1 MRSTSSGAEVRSGG
15 HPDASCVTVLHML
28 SISNDSSSTIGDRIL
43 EAAAYCVVAYGVD
56 RVTLAEIARR
66 ARVSRPTV
74 YRRWPDTRSIL
85 AALLTSRIVGV
96 LDEVPSRGVG
106 REALVERIVAV
117 AQRLRRDEV
126 VMSVLLKAPDLA
138 MIYIAER
145 LGTSQQILLDAVAS
159 DIKLA
164 QEEGSVRTGDQR
176 QLAAMCLL
184 ITQSTIQSGQIVAP
198 ILDAD
203 ALDVELA
210 HSLNGYL
217 KP

>member
-1 MRSTSSGAEVRSGG
+1 
-15 HPDASCVTVLHML
+15 ML
-28 SISNDSSSTIGDRIL
+28 SISNEVSPTIGDRIL
-43 EAAAYCVVAYGVD
+43 AAAADCVLAFGVD

-74 YRRWPDTRSIL
+74 YRRWPDTGSVL
-85 AALLTSRIVGV
+85 AALLTSRIVGA
-96 LDEVPSRGVG
+96 LDEVPSRTVG
-106 REALVERIVAV
+106 REAVVERIVAV
-117 AQRLRRDEV
+117 AERLRRDDV
-126 VMSVLLKAPDLA
+126 VMSVLRSAPDLV

-145 LGTSQQILLDAVAS
+145 LGTSQQILLDTVAAE
-159 DIKLA
+159 IKLA
-164 QEEGSVRTGDQR
+164 QEEGSVRTGDPR

-203 ALDVELA
+203 ALAVELA

-217 KP
+217 RK

>member
-1 MRSTSSGAEVRSGG
+1 MSVE
-15 HPDASCVTVLHML
+15 
-28 SISNDSSSTIGDRIL
+28 DRIL
-43 EAAAYCVVAYGVD
+43 DAAAACVTAYGVD

-85 AALLTSRIVGV
+85 AALLTARIVGV
-96 LDEVPSRGVG
+96 LDSVPRSGPG
-106 REALVERIVAV
+106 REALVERMVAV
-117 AQRLRRDEV
+117 AGRLRRDEV
-126 VMSVLLKAPDLA
+126 IMSVLHRAPDLA
-138 MIYIAER
+138 MVYIAER
-145 LGTSQQILLDAVAS
+145 LGTSQQILIDAVAGEL
-159 DIKLA
+159 KEA
-164 QEEGSVRTGDQR
+164 QDDGSVRAGEPR

-184 ITQSTIQSGQIVAP
+184 ITQSTIQSAQMVEP

-203 ALDVELA
+203 ALALELA

>member
-1 MRSTSSGAEVRSGG
+1 M
-15 HPDASCVTVLHML
+15 M
-28 SISNDSSSTIGDRIL
+28 SISNDPSPTIGDRIL
-43 EAAAYCVVAYGVD
+43 EAAAYCVIAYGVD
-56 RVTLAEIARR
+56 RVTVAEIARR

-85 AALLTSRIVGV
+85 AALLTRRITGV
-96 LDEVPSRGVG
+96 LDEMPSRGVG

-117 AQRLRRDEV
+117 AEHLRHDDV
-126 VMSVLLKAPDLA
+126 VMSVLRKAPDLA
-138 MIYIAER
+138 MVYIAER
-145 LGTSQQILLDAVAS
+145 LGTSQQILIDAVAA
-159 DIKLA
+159 DLKLA
-164 QEEGSVRTGDQR
+164 QEEGSVRPGDPR

-198 ILDAD
+198 ILDPD
-203 ALDVELA
+203 ALAVELA